1 MIIFLILGALLGA
14 VSVTFVFQNITPI
27 TVSFFTWQMEG
38 SLSVILLLAL
48 VSGIFMTLL
57 FILPSFIR
65 DELRYR
71 RLKKEKLALETEL
84 AAAKKA
90 IPPVIPPPM
99 NPDISV

>member
-14 VSVTFVFQNITPI
+14 MSVMFVFQNITPI

-65 DELRYR
+65 DEFRYR
-71 RLKKEKLALETEL
+71 RLRKEKRALEEEL

-90 IPPVIPPPM
+90 IPPVVLPPM